1 MILMRQNLDEK
12 MALDKMVYLVG
23 DAGMVRSLYHV
34 PAREPFHDDLIE
46 FLNVLSKSI
55 MKHPQS
61 RSYSD
66 IVTFA
71 FWIRKASTIRMKEQY
86 EKRDGHIHL
95 GRGTVF
101 HIAPSNVPVNFAY
114 SLVTG
119 LLAGNSNIVRI
130 PSKDFPQVRI
140 IVDSIKEVLK
150 QYEQFVPYIILVR
163 YERNKEVNDVLS
175 SIADTRVVWGGDAT
189 IAELRKSELPPRS
202 CEITFADRYS
212 LAIIDADYYLNCEDK
227 TKIAEDF
234 YNDTYFS
241 DQNACTSPR
250 LVIWTGKEKAKA
262 KKVFWDELYKL
273 VKKKYM
279 FQNIQGINKLTSSY
293 LTAAAMAGAAME
305 PHQDNLIIRVK
316 VPKVTRQL
324 MEWKDNSG
332 FFFEYDCDDILDLKM
347 VCDDKRC
354 QTIGFLGDKT
364 ELFPLLTSGI
374 QGVDRVVPIGKT
386 MDFQLIWDGYDLL
399 SQLTRIIYYDSDSLP
414 KQDG

>member
-1 MILMRQNLDEK
+1 MIRMRQNLDEK
-12 MALDKMVYLVG
+12 EALDKISYLVG
-23 DAGMVRSLYHV
+23 DAGLVRTLYNV
-34 PAREPFHDDLIE
+34 PAREPFNEDLIE
-46 FLNVLSKSI
+46 FLNSLSKLI
-55 MKHPQS
+55 MRHPQS
-61 RSYSD
+61 RLHSD

-71 FWIRKASTIRMKEQY
+71 FWIRKTSTFGLKEQY
-86 EKRDGHIHL
+86 KKRDGNIHL

-119 LLAGNSNIVRI
+119 LLAGNRNIVRV
-130 PSKDFPQVRI
+130 PSKEFPQVEI
-140 IVDSIKEVLK
+140 IVDSIKETLK

-163 YERNKEVNDVLS
+163 YGRDKEINDALS

-202 CEITFADRYS
+202 NEITFADRYS
-212 LAIIDADYYLNCEDK
+212 LAVIDADFYLSCEDK
-227 TKIAEDF
+227 VKIAEDF

-250 LVIWTGKEKAKA
+250 LVAWTGKEKTKA
-262 KKVFWDELYKL
+262 KKVFWDALYKI
-273 VKKKYM
+273 VKKKYT
-279 FQNIQGINKLTSSY
+279 FQDIQGVNKLTSSY
-293 LTAAAMAGAAME
+293 LTAAAMAGTSME
-305 PHQDNLIIRVK
+305 PCHDNLLMRVR

-332 FFFEYDCDDILDLKM
+332 FFFEYDCDDILDLKI

-354 QTIGFLGDKT
+354 QTIGFLGDNRK
-364 ELFPLLTSGI
+364 LFPLIKSGI

-399 SQLTRIIYYDSDSLP
+399 SLLSRTIFYS
-414 KQDG
+414 GN